1 MKRVERSWVREE
13 RRGEESWEEK
23 WDCVLSRW
31 LGCSILALLIC
42 NQTLSEL
49 PPPPFLK
56 TVWMAAETKLA
67 FSVAPRPLSVFISGH
82 CSQTQTIR
90 RGTPEN
96 AQKGGQTIKFGGGR
110 KSGERGVWGVGGGEW
125 GVDLE
130 KEAGGRLCQRA

>member
-31 LGCSILALLIC
+31 LGCSILAPLIC

-110 KSGERGVWGVGGGEW
+110 KSGERGGWGW